1 MKGTKMN
8 ITKFKLAEDV
18 LKRSSGIAKTSDFM
32 TAGLARPDLCQLT
45 HNGTLERIRHGYYKL
60 AGDTGISEAR
70 YISCL
75 LPEGIICMESALFYY
90 GYSDYTPRVWTVAVP
105 RSISLRKLKCDI
117 IPVKAYYIPKEHYG
131 TGRTT
136 GIFDGV
142 KLPLYDRERTICDC
156 FKYRTRLDNEIFN
169 KAVNA
174 YIADD
179 QKNLIRLSRY
189 AKEFGLFQKVTSLME
204 VLLNA

>member
-1 MKGTKMN
+1 MS
-8 ITKFKLAEDV
+8 ITKFKLAENV
-18 LKRSSGIAKTSDFM
+18 LKRYSGIAKTSDFM
-32 TAGLARPDLCQLT
+32 AAGLARPDLCQLT

-90 GYSDYTPRVWTVAVP
+90 GYNDYTPRVWTVAVP
-105 RSISLRKLKCDI
+105 RAISLKKLKGDI

-131 TGRTT
+131 TGRST

-156 FKYRTRLDNEIFN
+156 FRYRTRLDNEIFN

-179 QKNLIRLSRY
+179 RKNLPRLSRY
-189 AKEFGLFQKVTSLME
+189 AREFGLFQKVTSLME
-204 VLLNA
+204 ILLNA

>member
-1 MKGTKMN
+1 MS
-8 ITKFKLAEDV
+8 ISKFKLVEDV

-32 TAGLARPDLCQLT
+32 AAGLARPDLCQLT
-45 HNGTLERIRHGYYKL
+45 HNGTLERIRHGYYKM
-60 AGDTGISEAR
+60 AGDTKISEAR

-117 IPVKAYYIPKEHYG
+117 LPVKAYYIPKEHYN

-136 GIFDGV
+136 GTFDGV

-179 QKNLIRLSRY
+179 QKNLTRLSRY
-189 AKEFGLFQKVTSLME
+189 AKEFGIHKKVTSLME
-204 VLLNA
+204 ILLTPLC

>member
-1 MKGTKMN
+1 MS
-8 ITKFKLAEDV
+8 ITKFKLAENV
-18 LKRSSGIAKTSDFM
+18 LKRYSGIARTSDFM
-32 TAGLARPDLCQLT
+32 AAGLVRPDLCQLT
-45 HNGTLERIRHGYYKL
+45 QNGTLERIRHGYYKL

-90 GYSDYTPRVWTVAVP
+90 GYSDYTPRVWSVAVP
-105 RSISLRKLKCDI
+105 RAISLRKLKGDI

-156 FKYRTRLDNEIFN
+156 FRYRTRLDNEIFN

-179 QKNLIRLSRY
+179 RKNLPRLSRY